1 MSYKLRLYLAMIVG
15 FILVAFAAPEARADD
30 ATDSARDSIIQGVRD
45 DVRRKIRNDQEA
57 RTEISQPRK
66 VRQRS
71 RTAKQKSSK

>member
-15 FILVAFAAPEARADD
+15 FMVAFAAPEGRADD

-45 DVRRKIRNDQEA
+45 DVRRKIRNDQAA
-57 RTEISQPRK
+57 RTENSQPRK